1 MKYVNLGLRI
11 RTRNEGRD
19 HFRDKKGTKTW
30 KVLQMRRHLQDLKRF
45 SCVFN
50 RSVIP
55 SSSGDTN
62 YDIVL
67 SGVFNEIRIG
77 TREIAVSGSDISNV
91 VS

>member
-19 HFRDKKGTKTW
+19 HFRNEKRTKTF
-30 KVLQMRRHLQDLKRF
+30 KVLQMSPHFQDLKRF

-50 RSVIP
+50 RTVIP

-91 VS
+91 FS